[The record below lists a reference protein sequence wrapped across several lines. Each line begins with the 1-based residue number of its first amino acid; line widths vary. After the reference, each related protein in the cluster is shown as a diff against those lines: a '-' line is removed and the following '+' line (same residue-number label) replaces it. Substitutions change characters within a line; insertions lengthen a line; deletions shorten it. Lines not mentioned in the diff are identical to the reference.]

1 MEERFGLG
9 LTLSQDQKKMGQE
22 AEEGESRSC
31 EEARKR
37 SAMQRRPCGAE
48 EHERYRSCSEPERRS
63 QQPMPTSTGEEA
75 ITTSIG
81 GEEAPPKKEGVLRI
95 LE

>member
-1 MEERFGLG
+1 
-9 LTLSQDQKKMGQE
+9 MGQE

-37 SAMQRRPCGAE
+37 PAMERRPCGAE

-81 GEEAPPKKEGVLRI
+81 GEEAPPKKEGVLRV